1 MNRNIF
7 NKFVG
12 SLVMLFL
19 VTLLGARS
27 VEAAQFA
34 KTMVRY
40 DRMMQSKLSSLQV
53 VIVPMTS
60 QTESKLII
68 NFGSATVGAGQSATT
83 GGLGSGVVGLPGTLV
98 AAGSGTSIA
107 ITGLTDLTVGTTYG
121 FNLTVGVSTPGTA
134 SALDTVTTYT
144 AGSAVIDTATV
155 QSYYITND
163 QVLITANVPPTFTFT
178 LSGSTDAFTTDLS
191 STAISA
197 TNGRTVTVS
206 TNAAKGWIGWV
217 KSANQALTSATTSES
232 IGTTGTVDA
241 APSVCLMGTDCYLLD
256 ADKTTTGSGTGTLTI
271 EPEYNG
277 IGTTDGGTLSSSF
290 QPFVARTGKTT
301 GDVITLIAKASMLA
315 TKGAASDYTDTLT
328 VIGAGNF

>member
-1 MNRNIF
+1 MNRNII
-7 NKFVG
+7 NKFFG
-12 SLVMLFL
+12 TFL
-19 VTLLGARS
+19 VVFFLALFGAKTA
-27 VEAAQFA
+27 EAAQFA

-40 DRMMQSKLSSLQV
+40 DRMMQSRLSSLQV
-53 VIVPMTS
+53 VVVPMTT
-60 QTESKLII
+60 QTESKIVI

-83 GGLGSGVVGLPGTLV
+83 GGLGAGISGLPGTLTAV
-98 AAGSGTSIA
+98 GSGTSIA
-107 ITGLTDLTVGTTYG
+107 ISGLTDLAVGTTYG

-144 AGSAVIDTATV
+144 AGGAVIDTATV

-163 QVLITANVPPTFTFT
+163 QILITANVPPTFTFT
-178 LSGSTDAFTTDLS
+178 LSGNTDAFTTDLS

-197 TNGRTVTVS
+197 TSGRTVTVS

-217 KSANQALTSATTSES
+217 KSANQALSSATTLES
-232 IGTTGTVDA
+232 IGTTGTVDTT
-241 APSVCLMGTDCYLLD
+241 PSVCLMGTDCYLLD
-256 ADKTTTGSGTGTLTI
+256 ADKTTTGSGTGSLTI

-277 IGTTDGGTLSSSF
+277 VGTTDGGTLSGSF
-290 QPFVARTGKTT
+290 QPFVTRTGKTT

-315 TKGAASDYTDTLT
+315 TKGAANDYTDTLT